1 LLSFDFLVV
10 TFLFVAVVVVL
21 AVTRLRPIAV
31 FAMVAFVLYASGV
44 LTLDGLSHNYVNP
57 SLLTLIG
64 LVLLSV
70 VLEKISFVSDLSR
83 RSVTQNDGASGSV
96 SRGVF
101 RLGLVAGVISS
112 FLNNTAVVA
121 TLMGGL
127 RRQPHLP
134 VSRYLLPL
142 SYASIA
148 GGMMTLVG
156 TSTNLIV
163 NSFVEEA
170 GETPLG
176 FFDFTLIGA
185 PVFLATLV
193 VISLLSHRFLSD
205 RQVATDAQERREYLF
220 EQTVMPGSQLIGKTI
235 QDNGLRQL
243 ENMFLVEVVREQS
256 SKTYAPVAPDL
267 IINAGDVL
275 VFSGD
280 PAYEHIFQQ
289 FDGLVALGGDKH
301 SHGDGAPL
309 AEVIISPTS
318 SMIGYSL
325 KACEFRSRFDA
336 AVIAIRRGS
345 RNIRGKLGDHVLQA
359 GDCLLLTTGPK
370 FGNKGAESSNRRDFI
385 TVSGIERR
393 QPLSTYA
400 SGMVM
405 GGFVLAIGLSVAGVI
420 PLLKGVLLLLGACLA
435 FSLVT
440 IEELKGRF
448 PFELIVVIGGA
459 LGLSQAMFQVG
470 LAEMLAGAV
479 NFAVGGMG
487 PFAALIAVY
496 VVTWLVTEL
505 VTNNA
510 AAALMFPIAYATAE
524 ALGVSPYP
532 FFMALAF
539 GASASFMS
547 PYGYQTNLMVY
558 SAGNY
563 QLSDYLKA
571 GFPLLLVYSVVALS
585 LIPIVFP
592 F

>member
-1 LLSFDFLVV
+1 MLFPEIFLIALLFIG
-10 TFLFVAVVVVL
+10 VVVML
-21 AVTRLRPIAV
+21 AITRLRPIAV
-31 FAMVAFVLYASGV
+31 FAIAAWVLYASGV
-44 LTLDGLSHNYVNP
+44 LTLEQLSHNYVNP
-57 SLLTLIG
+57 SLLTLIA
-64 LVLLSV
+64 LMLLSV
-70 VLEKISFVSDLSR
+70 VLEKVSFVSELSR
-83 RSVTQNDGASGSV
+83 RSVTSGGNV
-96 SRGVF
+96 SLGVF

-127 RRQPHLP
+127 RRQSRLS

-163 NSFVEEA
+163 NSFVEESGA
-170 GETPLG
+170 VPLG

-185 PVFLATLV
+185 PVFLATLI
-193 VISLLSHRFLSD
+193 VISLVSHRFLSD
-205 RQVATDAQERREYLF
+205 KHLPDEATERREYLF
-220 EQTVMPGSQLIGKTI
+220 ERTVSEHSSLVGKSI
-235 QDNGLRQL
+235 ADNGLRRL
-243 ENMFLVEVVREQS
+243 ENMFLVEVVRDG
-256 SKTYAPVAPDL
+256 KTFAPVAPDFIL
-267 IINAGDVL
+267 RADDTL
-275 VFSGD
+275 VFSGE
-280 PAYEHIFQQ
+280 PAYEHILYG
-289 FDGLVALGGDKH
+289 FDGLT
-301 SHGDGAPL
+301 SHGLEKHLPGQGAPL
-309 AEVIISPTS
+309 VEVIVSPTS

-325 KACEFRSRFDA
+325 KTCEFRSRFDA

-345 RNIRGKLGDHVLQA
+345 KNIRGKLGDHVLQA
-359 GDCLLLTTGPK
+359 GDSLLLTVGPK
-370 FGNKGAESSNRRDFI
+370 FTDAKEGRRNDFI

-393 QPLSTYA
+393 QPLNTA
-400 SGMVM
+400 SSILVM
-405 GGFVLAIGLSVAGVI
+405 AGFGVAIALSVVGFI
-420 PLLKGVLLLLGACLA
+420 SLLKGILLLLGACLA
-435 FSLVT
+435 FRLITVD
-440 IEELKGRF
+440 ELKARF

-470 LAEMLAGAV
+470 LADMLAGAV
-479 NFAVGGMG
+479 NFGVGGMG
-487 PFAALIAVY
+487 PFAALVAVY

-539 GASASFMS
+539 GASASFLS

-563 QLSDYLKA
+563 QLADYIKA
-571 GFPLLLVYSVVALS
+571 GLPLLLVYSSVALV
-585 LIPIVFP
+585 LIPWVFP

>member
-1 LLSFDFLVV
+1 MLSFDFLVV

-21 AVTRLRPIAV
+21 AATRLRPIAV

-44 LTLDGLSHNYVNP
+44 LSLDGLSHNYVNP

-289 FDGLVALGGDKH
+289 FDGLVALGG
-301 SHGDGAPL
+301 G
-309 AEVIISPTS
+309 
-318 SMIGYSL
+318 
-325 KACEFRSRFDA
+325 
-336 AVIAIRRGS
+336 
-345 RNIRGKLGDHVLQA
+345 
-359 GDCLLLTTGPK
+359 
-370 FGNKGAESSNRRDFI
+370 
-385 TVSGIERR
+385 
-393 QPLSTYA
+393 
-400 SGMVM
+400 
-405 GGFVLAIGLSVAGVI
+405 
-420 PLLKGVLLLLGACLA
+420 
-435 FSLVT
+435 
-440 IEELKGRF
+440 
-448 PFELIVVIGGA
+448 
-459 LGLSQAMFQVG
+459 
-470 LAEMLAGAV
+470 
-479 NFAVGGMG
+479 
-487 PFAALIAVY
+487 
-496 VVTWLVTEL
+496 
-505 VTNNA
+505 
-510 AAALMFPIAYATAE
+510 
-524 ALGVSPYP
+524 
-532 FFMALAF
+532 
-539 GASASFMS
+539 
-547 PYGYQTNLMVY
+547 
-558 SAGNY
+558 
-563 QLSDYLKA
+563 
-571 GFPLLLVYSVVALS
+571 
-585 LIPIVFP
+585 
-592 F
+592 